1 LVDGR
6 FAPAP
11 VVGLLAGKVVGREA
25 LPPVDGREALLPV
38 DGREAPLPVDG
49 REDGRL
55 TLEPVMGLRL
65 EEPRELEEEL
75 R

>member
-1 LVDGR
+1 MPGMVDGR

-25 LPPVDGREALLPV
+25 VLPVDGREALLPV
-38 DGREAPLPVDG
+38 
-49 REDGRL
+49 DGRL

-65 EEPRELEEEL
+65 EELREEELRELEEEL

>member
-38 DGREAPLPVDG
+38 DGRVE
-49 REDGRL
+49 GRL
-55 TLEPVMGLRL
+55 ALEPVMGLRL
-65 EEPRELEEEL
+65 EELRELEEEL

>member
-25 LPPVDGREALLPV
+25 LPPVDGREA
-38 DGREAPLPVDG
+38 PLPVDG

-65 EEPRELEEEL
+65 EELRELEGEL

>member
-1 LVDGR
+1 MVDGR

-25 LPPVDGREALLPV
+25 LLPVDGRETLLPV
-38 DGREAPLPVDG
+38 DGRV
-49 REDGRL
+49 DGRL

-65 EEPRELEEEL
+65 EELRELEEGL

>member
-1 LVDGR
+1 MVDGR

-25 LPPVDGREALLPV
+25 LLPVDGRETLLPV
-38 DGREAPLPVDG
+38 DGRV
-49 REDGRL
+49 DGRL

-65 EEPRELEEEL
+65 EELRELEEEL

>member
-6 FAPAP
+6 LALPP
-11 VVGLLAGKVVGREA
+11 VVGLLAGSVE
-25 LPPVDGREALLPV
+25 GREALLPV
-38 DGREAPLPVDG
+38 DGPVEGREVLLPVDG
-49 REDGRL
+49 RVAGRL

-65 EEPRELEEEL
+65 EELRELEDEL

>member
-1 LVDGR
+1 VEGR

-11 VVGLLAGKVVGREA
+11 VVGRLAGKVVGRVT
-25 LPPVDGREALLPV
+25 LPPV

-49 REDGRL
+49 RVDGRL
-55 TLEPVMGLRL
+55 TLEPVMGLRPDEL
-65 EEPRELEEEL
+65 RELEEEL

>member
-1 LVDGR
+1 MPGMVDGR

-25 LPPVDGREALLPV
+25 LLPVDGRETLLPV
-38 DGREAPLPVDG
+38 DGRV
-49 REDGRL
+49 DGRL

-65 EEPRELEEEL
+65 EELRELEEGL